1 MNKNLKHKKITF
13 IISVTLSIIIILFVI
28 AIAGIFIKGTDG
40 ENDNGEKPIT
50 RILDDVEYNEELIKK
65 LNEEYHEVV
74 EANEESIIEELAD
87 MLEVMESIAELH
99 NKTLEDILDA
109 KEKKKIKR
117 GGFSK
122 KLYLKG
128 VEK

>member
-1 MNKNLKHKKITF
+1 MKEIKKVYYNKLVRDKIPE
-13 IISVTLSIIIILFVI
+13 IIES
-28 AIAGIFIKGTDG
+28 
-40 ENDNGEKPIT
+40 NGEKPIT

-99 NKTLEDILDA
+99 NKTLEDILDT

>member
-1 MNKNLKHKKITF
+1 MPKYNKLVRDKIPE
-13 IISVTLSIIIILFVI
+13 IIES
-28 AIAGIFIKGTDG
+28 
-40 ENDNGEKPIT
+40 NGEKPII
-50 RILDDVEYNEELIKK
+50 RILNDAEYNEELIKK
-65 LNEEYHEVV
+65 LNEEYHEVI
-74 EANEESIIEELAD
+74 EADEESVIEELAD

-99 NKTLEDILDA
+99 NKTLEDILNT

-117 GGFSK
+117 GGFSR

>member
-1 MNKNLKHKKITF
+1 MPKYNKLVRDKIPE
-13 IISVTLSIIIILFVI
+13 IIES
-28 AIAGIFIKGTDG
+28 
-40 ENDNGEKPIT
+40 NGEKPII
-50 RILDDVEYNEELIKK
+50 RVLNDAEYNEELIKK
-65 LNEEYHEVV
+65 LNEEYHEVI
-74 EANEESIIEELAD
+74 EADEESVIEELAD
-87 MLEVMESIAELH
+87 MLEVMESIALLH
-99 NKTLEDILDA
+99 NKTLEDILDT

>member
-1 MNKNLKHKKITF
+1 MPKYNKLVRDRIPE
-13 IISVTLSIIIILFVI
+13 IIE
-28 AIAGIFIKGTDG
+28 G
-40 ENDNGEKPIT
+40 NGEEPIT
-50 RILDDVEYNEELIKK
+50 RILNDEEYRSELIKK
-65 LNEEYHEVV
+65 LNEEYDEVV
-74 EANEESIIEELAD
+74 NASGEDIIEELAD

-99 NKTLEDILDA
+99 NKTLEDILDT

>member
-1 MNKNLKHKKITF
+1 MSKYNKLVRDKIPE
-13 IISVTLSIIIILFVI
+13 IIES
-28 AIAGIFIKGTDG
+28 
-40 ENDNGEKPIT
+40 NGEKPIT
-50 RILDDVEYNEELIKK
+50 RILDD
-65 LNEEYHEVV
+65 EEYHEVV

-99 NKTLEDILDA
+99 NKTLEDILDT

>member
-1 MNKNLKHKKITF
+1 MNFNEKLQKLRKEKKY
-13 IISVTLSIIIILFVI
+13 SQ
-28 AIAGIFIKGTDG
+28 
-40 ENDNGEKPIT
+40 
-50 RILDDVEYNEELIKK
+50 
-65 LNEEYHEVV
+65 
-74 EANEESIIEELAD
+74 EELAD

-99 NKTLEDILDA
+99 NKTLEDILDT

>member
-1 MNKNLKHKKITF
+1 MPKYNKLVRDKIPE
-13 IISVTLSIIIILFVI
+13 IIES
-28 AIAGIFIKGTDG
+28 
-40 ENDNGEKPIT
+40 NGEKPIT
-50 RILDDVEYNEELIKK
+50 RILDSTEYNEELIKK
-65 LNEEYHEVV
+65 LNEEYQEVV
-74 EANEESIIEELAD
+74 NADEDNVIEELAD

-99 NKTLEDILDA
+99 NRTLEDILDA

>member
-1 MNKNLKHKKITF
+1 MSKYNKLVRDKIPE
-13 IISVTLSIIIILFVI
+13 IIES
-28 AIAGIFIKGTDG
+28 
-40 ENDNGEKPIT
+40 NGEKPIT

-74 EANEESIIEELAD
+74 EATEESIIEELAD

-99 NKTLEDILDA
+99 NKTLEDILDT

-122 KLYLKG
+122 KIYLKS

>member
-1 MNKNLKHKKITF
+1 
-13 IISVTLSIIIILFVI
+13 
-28 AIAGIFIKGTDG
+28 
-40 ENDNGEKPIT
+40 
-50 RILDDVEYNEELIKK
+50 
-65 LNEEYHEVV
+65 
-74 EANEESIIEELAD
+74 

-122 KLYLKG
+122 KLYSSL
-128 VEK
+128 VSLILYI

>member
-1 MNKNLKHKKITF
+1 
-13 IISVTLSIIIILFVI
+13 
-28 AIAGIFIKGTDG
+28 
-40 ENDNGEKPIT
+40 
-50 RILDDVEYNEELIKK
+50 
-65 LNEEYHEVV
+65 
-74 EANEESIIEELAD
+74 
-87 MLEVMESIAELH
+87 MLEVMESIAALY
-99 NKTLEDILDA
+99 NRTLEDILEA

>member
-1 MNKNLKHKKITF
+1 MPKYNKLVRDKIPE
-13 IISVTLSIIIILFVI
+13 IIES
-28 AIAGIFIKGTDG
+28 
-40 ENDNGEKPIT
+40 NGEKPII
-50 RILDDVEYNEELIKK
+50 RILNDAEYNEELIKK
-65 LNEEYHEVV
+65 LNEEYHEVI
-74 EANEESIIEELAD
+74 EADEESIIEELAD
-87 MLEVMESIAELH
+87 MLEVMESIALLH

-117 GGFSK
+117 GGFSR

>member
-1 MNKNLKHKKITF
+1 MPKYNKLVRDKIPE
-13 IISVTLSIIIILFVI
+13 IIES
-28 AIAGIFIKGTDG
+28 
-40 ENDNGEKPIT
+40 NGEKPIT
-50 RILDDVEYNEELIKK
+50 RILDSTEYNEELIKK
-65 LNEEYHEVV
+65 LNEEYQEVV
-74 EANEESIIEELAD
+74 NADEDNVIEELAD

-99 NKTLEDILDA
+99 NRTLDDILEA

-122 KLYLKG
+122 KLYLKD

>member
-1 MNKNLKHKKITF
+1 MSKYNKLVRDKIPE
-13 IISVTLSIIIILFVI
+13 IIES
-28 AIAGIFIKGTDG
+28 
-40 ENDNGEKPIT
+40 NGEKPIT
-50 RILDDVEYNEELIKK
+50 RILNDVEYNEELIKK

-74 EANEESIIEELAD
+74 EATEESIIEELAD

-99 NKTLEDILDA
+99 NKTLKDILDT

-122 KLYLKG
+122 KLYLEG

>member
-1 MNKNLKHKKITF
+1 MPKYNKLVRDKIPE
-13 IISVTLSIIIILFVI
+13 IIES
-28 AIAGIFIKGTDG
+28 
-40 ENDNGEKPIT
+40 NGEKPII
-50 RILDDVEYNEELIKK
+50 RILDNTEYNEELIKK
-65 LNEEYHEVV
+65 LNEEYHEVI
-74 EANEESIIEELAD
+74 EADENDIIEELAD

-122 KLYLKG
+122 RLYLKG